1 MSIAL
6 IHIGSKYL
14 SLELTPYQKTL
25 LKHPASQVVI
35 LTAIIYASTKDIQ
48 KTVIIISTI
57 YLFLNVILNE
67 NHPMSIVLPN
77 VDIKRAYF
85 KQILEN
91 NTNSLYNR
99 K

>member
-14 SLELTPYQKTL
+14 SLELTPYQKML

-57 YLFLNVILNE
+57 YIFLNVILNE

-77 VDIKRAYF
+77 VDIKKAYF
-85 KQILEN
+85 RKIVEN
-91 NTNSLYNR
+91 NTNSEHIQM
-99 K
+99 